1 MCNHELP
8 DSRYLA
14 GTKMSGCSAVLH
26 TWERCVLVV
35 CAITL
40 KPTKQPNKKIVT
52 HNCWK
57 VWVMPQRVNFLR
69 ASYKVLKADCVLWF
83 NDVLNPWFWQSNTF
97 CPGKISDNYC
107 LKSSRTWAT
116 PYFSEAW
123 VSEHVGETGDYHYG
137 NIPFLGM
144 GSLTDWMTYVESERL
159 YK

>member
-1 MCNHELP
+1 
-8 DSRYLA
+8 
-14 GTKMSGCSAVLH
+14 MSGCSAVLH
-26 TWERCVLVV
+26 TWERCVLLV

-40 KPTKQPNKKIVT
+40 KPTNQPNKKIVT

-69 ASYKVLKADCVLWF
+69 ASYKVWLFDCVLWF

-116 PYFSEAW
+116 LIFLKHGLVSMW
-123 VSEHVGETGDYHYG
+123 VKLETTTMVTYHSLEWG
-137 NIPFLGM
+137 FLQTGWLM
-144 GSLTDWMTYVESERL
+144 
-159 YK
+159 